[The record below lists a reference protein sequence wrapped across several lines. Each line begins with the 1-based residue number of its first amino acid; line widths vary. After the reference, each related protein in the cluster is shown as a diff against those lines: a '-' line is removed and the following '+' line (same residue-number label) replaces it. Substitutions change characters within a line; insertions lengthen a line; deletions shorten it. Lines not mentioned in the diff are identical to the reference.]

1 MKKYGIFLIFIA
13 TIFMGIGYASV
24 NNVTLNLNGI
34 ANAIGEKGI
43 IITSVVYDSANS
55 NVSEDNSVINYTSM
69 SMMNSVIDLGDNANA
84 RLTYDVTIYNN
95 TAYNYVFDESAFD
108 TSGLFYDN
116 ANIVFELTGIE
127 EDESVVKS
135 KHSISFKITFKYAE
149 GFTPSANDPLDNIL
163 NSYIN
168 FVFKKEKL
176 AWYKEC
182 RSSSTSLKCKLI
194 TNTTPSSD
202 SAINFNANASNTN
215 GLGLYYTSNLNK
227 TEDIDGDDEGERV
240 YYYRGLVTNNFVI
253 FDSYC
258 WRIVRINE
266 DETIRLIYAGTP
278 TNGSGRNNAS
288 TNVYTANSR
297 YNTSTNNNAYV
308 GYMYGS
314 TNANN
319 YAAAHAN
326 TNSSTIKT
334 TIDNWYRTNLLDSA
348 EYIADST
355 FCADRGLISGNGYGT
370 SASYY
375 GPGNR
380 FVTNNNNQSPT
391 YKCAQSTDTFTVS
404 NSRGNTALTY
414 PIGLLTAD
422 EANYAGIRYLTG
434 NTNNRNTYLYSG
446 NNFWLM
452 SPSNYGNNA
461 ANMLYVYQNGNMR
474 TQSVASNTTTY
485 IRPVINLVSN
495 VAYESGTGTYN
506 NPYVVNGVQDPDEP
520 IEEPEESEIWYE
532 NCTLLA
538 YEDRVNCKMANA
550 ASSDSGINFS
560 NMSSNTNGL
569 GVYYTSDASKTTD
582 LDNDGNGER
591 VYYYRGAVTDNYVSL
606 GGFCWR
612 IVRTNE
618 DSSVKLVYGGA
629 LNNGSCPQT
638 GTRVNI
644 GTSSFNTRANDNAY
658 VGYMYGTTGSN
669 TYNATHT
676 NTNNSTIKGVIDTW
690 YSNNLTGIS
699 SYLADYFFCNDRSL
713 YSGNGYGTNL
723 TSYNGYNRLYSN
735 KNQTLVCS
743 QENDRFSVSASNG
756 NGKLTYPI
764 GLLTADEVQYAG
776 SIQNAN
782 TANTTYYLYTAN
794 AMWTMTP
801 SDYYSNNNT
810 ASGYVFYINTNGQM
824 RLTNDLTSSLD
835 VRPAI
840 NIKNTVEIA
849 SGNGTYN
856 NPYTLTLN

>member
-1 MKKYGIFLIFIA
+1 MKKYGILLIFIA

-24 NNVTLNLNGI
+24 NSVTLNTTGRVSVKT
-34 ANAIGEKGI
+34 EKGI
-43 IITSVVYDSANS
+43 IITNVVYDATNS
-55 NVSEDNSVINYTSM
+55 TVPEENGNINFTSM
-69 SMMNSVIDLGDNANA
+69 AMMNSVIDLGNNANA
-84 RLTYDVTIYNN
+84 RLSYDITIYNS
-95 TAYNYVFDESAFD
+95 TAYNYVFDQSAFD
-108 TSGLFYDN
+108 TTGLFYDN
-116 ANIVFELTGIE
+116 QNIIFEITGLE
-127 EDESVVKS
+127 EDETVIKS
-135 KHSISFKITFKYAE
+135 KHSLTFKITFKYAN
-149 GFTPSANDPLDNIL
+149 GFTPSSSDPMDNIL

-168 FVFKKEKL
+168 FVFQKEKL

-182 RSSSTSLKCKLI
+182 RSASSSLKCKLI
-194 TNTTPSSD
+194 TATTPSSD

-240 YYYRGLVTNNFVI
+240 YYYRGLVTNNFLI

-266 DETIRLIYAGTP
+266 DETIRIIYAGTP
-278 TNGSGRNNAS
+278 TNGQCPNNAS
-288 TNVYTANSR
+288 TNVYTSNSR
-297 YNTSTNNNAYV
+297 YNQTANNNAYV

-319 YAAAHAN
+319 YTAAHTN
-326 TNSSTIKT
+326 TNNSTIKT
-334 TIDNWYRTNLLDSA
+334 NLDNWYTTNLSDSA
-348 EYIADST
+348 QYIADST

-391 YKCAQSTDTFTVS
+391 YKCAQSTDAFTVD
-404 NSRGNTALTY
+404 NARGNKALTY

-446 NNFWLM
+446 NNYWLM

-461 ANMLYVYQNGNMR
+461 ANMLYVYSNGNMR

-485 IRPVINLVSN
+485 IRPVINLISN
-495 VAYESGTGTYN
+495 VAYESGNGTYN
-506 NPYVVNGVQDPDEP
+506 NPYVVNGIQDPDEP
-520 IEEPEESEIWYE
+520 IEEPVESENWYE
-532 NCTLLA
+532 NCTLAA
-538 YEDRVNCKMANA
+538 YEDRLNCKVATDTSVA
-550 ASSDSGINFS
+550 SDSGINFGA
-560 NMSSNTNGL
+560 MSSNTNGN
-569 GVYYTSDASKTTD
+569 GVYYVSDTTKT
-582 LDNDGNGER
+582 NEGKR
-591 VYYYRGAVTDNYVSL
+591 VYYYRGAVTNNYVTL
-606 GGFCWR
+606 GGLCFR

-618 DSSVKLVYGGA
+618 DESIRLVYGGA

-638 GTRVNI
+638 GSRVNI

-669 TYNATHT
+669 NYNATHT
-676 NTNNSTIKGVIDTW
+676 NTNNSTIKEVIDTW
-690 YSNNLTGIS
+690 YQNNLAS
-699 SYLADYFFCNDRSL
+699 SSSFLADSYFCNDRSM

-723 TSYNGYNRLYSN
+723 TSYNGYNRLFTN
-735 KNQTLVCS
+735 KTPTLVCS
-743 QENDRFSVSASNG
+743 QANDRFSVSSNNG
-756 NGKLTYPI
+756 NGALTYPV
-764 GLLTADEVQYAG
+764 GLLTADEVQFAG
-776 SIQNAN
+776 SMQNSN
-782 TANTTYYLYTAN
+782 NGNTTYYLYTAN

-824 RLTNDLTSSLD
+824 RLTNDLTTSYD
-835 VRPAI
+835 VRPVI
-840 NIKNTVEIA
+840 NVKKNVEVS
-849 SGNGTYN
+849 SGNGAYN
-856 NPYTLTLN
+856 SPYTLTLN

>member
-1 MKKYGIFLIFIA
+1 MKKYGIILIFIA
-13 TIFMGIGYASV
+13 TLLMGIGYASV
-24 NNVTLNLNGI
+24 NNVTLNTSGNVSVKT
-34 ANAIGEKGI
+34 EKGI
-43 IITSVVYDSANS
+43 IITSVVYDANNS
-55 NVSEDNSVINYTSM
+55 TVSEDNGNINFTSM
-69 SMMNSVIDLGDNANA
+69 AMMNSNIDLGDNANA
-84 RLTYDVTIYNN
+84 TLSYDITIYNS
-95 TAYNYVFDESAFD
+95 TSYNYVFDESVFD
-108 TSGLFYDN
+108 TTGLFYDN
-116 ANIVFELTGIE
+116 PNIVFELSNIE
-127 EDESVVKS
+127 EDETVIKS
-135 KHSISFKITFKYAE
+135 KHSITFKITFKYAD
-149 GFTPSANDPLDNIL
+149 GFTPSSSDPLDNIL

-182 RSSSTSLKCKLI
+182 RSSSTSLKCRLI
-194 TNTTPSSD
+194 TDSTPSSD
-202 SAINFNANASNTN
+202 SSINFNANASNTN
-215 GLGLYYTSNLNK
+215 GLGLYYTSNLTK

-278 TNGSGRNNAS
+278 TNGQCPANAS
-288 TNVYTANSR
+288 NNVYTTNSR
-297 YNTSTNNNAYV
+297 FNTSTNNNAYV

-314 TNANN
+314 TNATN
-319 YAAAHAN
+319 YTAAHTN

-334 TIDNWYRTNLLDSA
+334 TLDTWYQTNLADSA

-355 FCADRGLISGNGYGT
+355 FCGDRGLISGNGYGT

-391 YKCAQSTDTFTVS
+391 YKCAQQTDTYTVS
-404 NSRGNTALTY
+404 NNRGNTALTY

-485 IRPVINLVSN
+485 IRPVINLVAN
-495 VAYESGTGTYN
+495 VAYESGTGTN
-506 NPYVVNGVQDPDEP
+506 TNPYIVNSTYDPDEP

-538 YEDRVNCKMANA
+538 YEDRVNCTMVNE
-550 ASSDSGINFS
+550 ASSDSNLSFS
-560 NMSSNTNGL
+560 AMSSNTNGL
-569 GVYYTSDASKTTD
+569 GVYYTSSTSKTMD
-582 LDNDGNGER
+582 LDNDGEGER
-591 VYYYRGAVTDNYVSL
+591 VFYYRGAVTNNYVSF

-629 LNNGSCPQT
+629 LNNGSCSQT
-638 GTRVNI
+638 GTRINI
-644 GTSSFNTRANDNAY
+644 GTSSFNSRANDNAY
-658 VGYMYGTTGSN
+658 VGYMYGTTGST
-669 TYNATHT
+669 TYEATHT
-676 NTNNSTIKGVIDTW
+676 NTNNSTIKGIIDNW
-690 YSNNLTGIS
+690 FSNNLTGQS
-699 SYLADYFFCNDRSL
+699 SYLADYFFCNDRSM

-735 KNQTLVCS
+735 KNHTLVCS
-743 QENDRFSVSASNG
+743 QANDRFSVSSSNG

-776 SIQNAN
+776 SMQSSNN
-782 TANTTYYLYTAN
+782 TNTSYYLYTAN
-794 AMWTMTP
+794 AQWTMTP

-824 RLTNDLTSSLD
+824 RITNDLTSSYD

-840 NIKNTVEIA
+840 NIKNTVEI
-849 SGNGTYN
+849 GGGDGTYN

>member
-1 MKKYGIFLIFIA
+1 MKKYGIFIIFIA
-13 TIFMGIGYASV
+13 TIFMGIGYASI
-24 NNVTLNLNGI
+24 NNVTLNTNGKVSVKT
-34 ANAIGEKGI
+34 ERGI
-43 IITSVVYDSANS
+43 IITNVVYDAANS
-55 NVSEDNSVINYTSM
+55 NISDSESEINFTSM

-84 RLTYDVTIYNN
+84 RLTYDITIYNS
-95 TAYNYVFDESAFD
+95 TKYNYVFDEAAFD
-108 TSGLFYDN
+108 ASGLFYDN
-116 ANIVFELTGIE
+116 PNIVFELTGIE
-127 EDESVVKS
+127 EDETVVKS
-135 KHSISFKITFKYAE
+135 KHSISFKITFKYKD
-149 GFTPSANDPLDNIL
+149 GFTPSESDQLDNIL

-168 FVFKKEKL
+168 FVFKQEKL
-176 AWYKEC
+176 VWYKDC

-202 SAINFNANASNTN
+202 SSINFNANASTTN
-215 GLGLYYTSNLNK
+215 GLGLYYTSNLSK

-240 YYYRGLVTNNFVI
+240 YYYRGLVTNNFVR

-278 TNGSGRNNAS
+278 TNGSCPNNAS
-288 TNVYTANSR
+288 TNVYTSNSR
-297 YNTSTNNNAYV
+297 YNTTANNNAYV

-314 TNANN
+314 TNATN
-319 YAAAHAN
+319 YTAAHTN

-334 TIDNWYRTNLLDSA
+334 AIDNWYQTNLADSA
-348 EYIADST
+348 QYIADST
-355 FCADRGLISGNGYGT
+355 FCADRGLVSGNGYGT
-370 SASYY
+370 RASYY
-375 GPGNR
+375 GAGNR

-391 YKCAQSTDTFTVS
+391 YKCAQQTDTFTVD

-414 PIGLLTAD
+414 PIGLLSAD
-422 EANYAGIRYLTG
+422 EANYAGIRYNTG
-434 NTNNRNTYLYSG
+434 YGNNRNTYLYSG

-461 ANMLYVYQNGNMR
+461 ANMLYVYNNGNMR

-485 IRPVINLVSN
+485 IRTVINLNAN
-495 VAYESGTGTYN
+495 VAYESGNGTYN
-506 NPYVVNGVQDPDEP
+506 NPYVVNGISDPDDP
-520 IEEPEESEIWYE
+520 GEEPEESDIWYE

-538 YEDRVNCKMANA
+538 YEDRLNCKMT
-550 ASSDSGINFS
+550 SSATSDEDINFS
-560 NMSSNTNGL
+560 NMSSNTNGN
-569 GVYYTSDASKTTD
+569 GIYYTSSTNKTTD

-591 VYYYRGAVTDNYVSL
+591 VYYYRGAVTNNYVSF

-618 DSSVKLVYGGA
+618 DSSVKLVYGGT

-638 GTRVNI
+638 GSRVNI
-644 GTSSFNTRANDNAY
+644 GTSSFNSRSNDNAY

-669 TYNATHT
+669 TYDATHA
-676 NTNNSTIKGVIDTW
+676 NTNNSTIKGIIDNW
-690 YSNNLTGIS
+690 YSNNLASNS
-699 SYLADYFFCNDRSL
+699 SYLADYFFCNDRSI

-723 TSYNGYNRLYSN
+723 TSYNGYNRLFTN

-743 QENDRFSVSASNG
+743 QANDRFSVSSNNG

-776 SIQNAN
+776 SMQSSNN
-782 TANTTYYLYTAN
+782 TNTSYYLYTAN

-801 SDYYSNNNT
+801 SDYYSENNS

-824 RLTNDLTSSLD
+824 RLTNDLTSTHD

-849 SGNGTYN
+849 SGDGTYN